1 MTAEPQSDAS
11 LLGRICE
18 RDADAF
24 ETLLARYQESVR
36 GHLLRIV
43 RDPNTTEDLTQEVFV
58 RVWTRGEQWNGHGPF
73 RVWLLRIATNL
84 ALNYLRTVRRRRECP
99 LELPADST
107 DEENATPIPDWM
119 IDRATAGPERA
130 LEQVERRRLL
140 QHLVEELPR
149 EKREVFRMVFDAEM
163 EIRDV
168 AESLGVP
175 PGTVRSRLHYIR
187 KRLAREWDEEDS

>member
-1 MTAEPQSDAS
+1 MAEAQSDEY
-11 LLGRICE
+11 LLGRIGE
-18 RDADAF
+18 RDAEAF
-24 ETLLARYQESVR
+24 ETLLTRYQESVR
-36 GHLLRIV
+36 GHLLRTV
-43 RDPNTTEDLTQEVFV
+43 RDPNTAEDLTQEVFL

-73 RVWLLRIATNL
+73 RVWLFRIATNL

-99 LELPADST
+99 LELPSDGP
-107 DEENATPIPDWM
+107 DEESVPRIPDWM
-119 IDRATAGPERA
+119 IDRANAGPERA
-130 LEQVERRRLL
+130 LEQGERRRQL

-187 KRLAREWDEEDS
+187 KRLAREWDED

>member
-1 MTAEPQSDAS
+1 MAEPQSDEY
-11 LLGRICE
+11 LLDRIAE
-18 RDADAF
+18 RDAEAF
-24 ETLLARYQESVR
+24 ETLLTRYQESVR
-36 GHLLRIV
+36 GHLLRTV
-43 RDPNTTEDLTQEVFV
+43 RDPNTAEDLTQEVFL

-73 RVWLLRIATNL
+73 RVWLLRVATNL

-99 LELPADST
+99 LELPADGP
-107 DEENATPIPDWM
+107 DEESTSRIPDWM
-119 IDRATAGPERA
+119 IDRATAGPEHA
-130 LEQVERRRLL
+130 LEQGERRRQL
-140 QHLVEELPR
+140 QHLVEALPR

-187 KRLAREWDEEDS
+187 KRLAREWDED

>member
-1 MTAEPQSDAS
+1 MAEPQSDEY
-11 LLGRICE
+11 LLGRIGE
-18 RDADAF
+18 RDAEAF

-36 GHLLRIV
+36 GHLLRTV
-43 RDPNTTEDLTQEVFV
+43 RDPNTAEDLTQEVFL

-73 RVWLLRIATNL
+73 RVWLLRVATNL

-99 LELPADST
+99 LELPADGP
-107 DEENATPIPDWM
+107 DEESTGIPDWM
-119 IDRATAGPERA
+119 IDRATAGPEHA
-130 LEQVERRRLL
+130 LEQGERRRQL
-140 QHLVEELPR
+140 QHLVEALPR

>member
-1 MTAEPQSDAS
+1 MTAEPHSDEY
-11 LLGRICE
+11 LLTRICE
-18 RDADAF
+18 HDAEAF
-24 ETLLARYQESVR
+24 ETLLARYQEGVR
-36 GHLLRIV
+36 GHLLRMV
-43 RDPNTTEDLTQEVFV
+43 RDPNTAEDLSQEVFV

-73 RVWLLRIATNL
+73 RVWLLRIATNT

-99 LELPADST
+99 LELPDEHA
-107 DEENATPIPDWM
+107 DEESLTCSPDWM
-119 IDRATAGPERA
+119 IDRADANPERA
-130 LEQVERRRLL
+130 LEQGERRRQLE
-140 QHLVEELPR
+140 HLVEELPR

-187 KRLAREWDEEDS
+187 KRLAREWDED

>member
-1 MTAEPQSDAS
+1 MTAEPLSDEY

-24 ETLLARYQESVR
+24 ETLLARYQESVQ
-36 GHLLRIV
+36 GHLLRMV
-43 RDPNTTEDLTQEVFV
+43 RDPNTAEDLTQEVFV
-58 RVWTRGEQWNGHGPF
+58 RVWTHGDQWNGHGPF
-73 RVWLLRIATNL
+73 RVWLLRIATNT

-99 LELPADST
+99 LELPPDST
-107 DEENATPIPDWM
+107 DDDSAALPSPDWM
-119 IDRATAGPERA
+119 IDRANAGPERA
-130 LEQVERRRLL
+130 LEQGERRRQL

-163 EIRDV
+163 EIKDV

-187 KRLAREWDEEDS
+187 KRLAREWDED

>member
-1 MTAEPQSDAS
+1 MTAEPQSDEY
-11 LLGRICE
+11 LLSRICA
-18 RDADAF
+18 RDAEAF

-36 GHLLRIV
+36 GHLLRMV
-43 RDPNTTEDLTQEVFV
+43 RDLNTTEDLTQEVFV
-58 RVWTRGEQWNGHGPF
+58 RVWTRAEQWNGHGPF
-73 RVWLLRIATNL
+73 RAWLLRIATNT

-99 LELPADST
+99 LELPTDSP
-107 DEENATPIPDWM
+107 DDDQSAPIPDWM
-119 IDRATAGPERA
+119 IDRANAGPERA
-130 LEQVERRRLL
+130 LEQGERRRQL

-163 EIRDV
+163 EIKDV

-187 KRLAREWDEEDS
+187 KRLAREWDED